1 MPDGGRLTPRVRPGR
16 LPPDRPAVAIEVT
29 DTGTGLPAAVL
40 PRVFD
45 PFFTTKEE
53 GKGTGLGLAI
63 CKRIV
68 DQHHGTLEV
77 ESQFGRGTTVRI
89 TLPVKDGAN
98 VNGLR

>member
-1 MPDGGRLTPRVRPGR
+1 VRVRPGE
-16 LPPDRPAVAIEVT
+16 LPPARAAVVIEVA
-29 DTGTGLPAAVL
+29 DTGTGIPADVL

-68 DQHHGTLEV
+68 DQHHGALAI
-77 ESQFGRGTTVRI
+77 ESEPGRGTTVRVA
-89 TLPVKDGAN
+89 LPVQDGAN
-98 VNGLR
+98 VSGLRDR